1 MLLKTD
7 ENGRIVIPK
16 KVRLQL
22 NINDVVEAEVID
34 NSFVVSSPKKIRT
47 KEEIEKEIE
56 SINPKSELELARK
69 EALEWV
75 LNK

>member
-22 NINDVVEAEVID
+22 NINDIVEAEVID

-47 KEEIEKEIE
+47 KEEIEEEIKR
-56 SINPKSELELARK
+56 INPKSELELTRK

>member
-22 NINDVVEAEVID
+22 NINDVVEAEVVD

-47 KEEIEKEIE
+47 KEEIEEEIKR
-56 SINPKSELELARK
+56 INTKSELELARK

>member
-47 KEEIEKEIE
+47 KEEIEKEIKR
-56 SINPKSELELARK
+56 INPKSELELARK